1 MIRKLTVKN
10 DRIGE
15 QLWSEW
21 DGELYE
27 SKNSDSLVYYTE
39 EHVDLENDV
48 VKRGLASSL
57 QRDGVVDSLGQG
69 FKEIESCEVVYGWA
83 GYLEDEMTMLVCDEF
98 GETYYGDILDNII
111 EITFVE
117 F

>member
-1 MIRKLTVKN
+1 MKN

-15 QLWSEW
+15 HLWSEW

-27 SKNSDSLVYYTE
+27 SQKDSSFIYYTE
-39 EHVDLENDV
+39 EHVDVDNDI
-48 VKRGLASSL
+48 VKRALASAL

-69 FKEIESCEVVYGWA
+69 FREIESGEIIYGWA
-83 GYLEDEMTMLVCDEF
+83 GYLDDERTMIVCDEF

-111 EITFVE
+111 EITFIE